1 VEIMQIYVGNIPLNV
16 TEEELK
22 SLFTNYG
29 EVLSLNYIN
38 DRETGKFRGFAFVE
52 MTIEAEALEAIT
64 ALENSDYNGQILR
77 VNEAR
82 PRQPRQP
89 RDTW

>member
-1 VEIMQIYVGNIPLNV
+1 MLIYVGNIPSAL
-16 TEEELK
+16 TESELRV
-22 SLFTNYG
+22 LFEQYG
-29 EVLSLNYIN
+29 EVLSVNYIN
-38 DRETGKFRGFAFVE
+38 DRETGKFRGFGFVE
-52 MTIEAEALEAIT
+52 MAVKTEAQEAVT
-64 ALENSDYNGQILR
+64 ALEGSDYNGRTLC

>member
-1 VEIMQIYVGNIPLNV
+1 MQIYVGNIPNILV
-16 TEEELK
+16 EEELEK
-22 SLFTNYG
+22 LFAQYG
-29 EVLSLNYIN
+29 DVLSVNYIR
-38 DRETGKFRGFAFVE
+38 DRETGKFRGFGFVE
-52 MTIEAEALEAIT
+52 MAVKTEAIEGIS
-64 ALENSDYNGQILR
+64 ALENREYGGHTLY